1 MPSSMTSVPPL
12 AGARVVVFGM
22 ARSGVAAAHLA
33 VEAGAADVVCTDLHA
48 QAPVVEGTRA
58 VYGRHDEDDLLN
70 ADIVVVSPGVPPN
83 VAPLRR
89 ARDAGVPV
97 IGELGLAAD
106 VLRQHNVPMLAVTG
120 TNGKSSTVFFLHQ
133 ILQQCGQA
141 SWVGGN
147 LGEPLSNLALQLLR
161 GAPAPD
167 HAVVEVSSYQ
177 LETAGPFRPIGAAAL
192 NLTPDHLA
200 RHGTMEQYAA
210 TKMRLFAHQVPG
222 DLAVLPA
229 HDAYLSH
236 RPLPRGVRVARLD
249 DRPGIQISDTA
260 LTLVDQPVSGTIDLR
275 RFALPGHHNRQNL
288 AAAVLLATHA
298 GVDVAAIDPSR
309 LQPLPHRL
317 EWVHTSR
324 NGVRWINDSKA
335 TNVDSALVGISAMT
349 GPTVFLL
356 GGEGKA
362 GADYRE
368 LASALHRRARQ
379 VICFGQ
385 SGPLIYESLVDAQLP
400 VTLVASLADA
410 VRLSHQS
417 AHPSDTILLSPA
429 CASFDAFADFEDRGR
444 TFAALARETDS
455 QRNVP

>member
-1 MPSSMTSVPPL
+1 MPTSRPSVPAL

-22 ARSGVAAAHLA
+22 ARSGVAAAQLA
-33 VEAGAADVVCTDLHA
+33 VAAGASDVVCTDLNPN
-48 QAPVVEGTRA
+48 APLVPGTRA
-58 VYGRHDEDDLLN
+58 VVGRHDEDDLLN

-89 ARDAGVPV
+89 ARDVGVPV

-133 ILQQCGQA
+133 ILEQAGQT

-147 LGEPLSNLALQLLR
+147 LGEPLSNLALQLVR
-161 GAPAPD
+161 GGPVPD

-177 LETAGPFRPIGAAAL
+177 LETAGPFRPVGAAAL

-210 TKMRLFAHQVPG
+210 TKMRLFAHQVRG

-229 HDAYLSH
+229 QDPYLSH
-236 RPLPRGVRVARLD
+236 RPLPRGVRVARID
-249 DRPGIQISDTA
+249 GAPGIHISAKT
-260 LTLVDQPVSGTIDLR
+260 LTLVDQPVSGTIDLQG
-275 RFALPGHHNRQNL
+275 FALPGHHNRQNL
-288 AAAVLLATHA
+288 AAAVLLAIHA
-298 GVDVAAIDPSR
+298 GVPLERIDPSR

-317 EWVHTSR
+317 EWVHTGKT
-324 NGVRWINDSKA
+324 GVRWINDSKA
-335 TNVDSALVGISAMT
+335 TNVDSALVGIQAMT
-349 GPTVFLL
+349 GPTIFLL

-368 LASALHRRARQ
+368 LVPALHRCARQ

-385 SGPLIYESLVDAQLP
+385 SGPLIFAALEDAQLP
-400 VTLVASLADA
+400 VALVDSLAEA
-410 VRLSHQS
+410 VDLAHQNATS
-417 AHPSDTILLSPA
+417 VDTILLSPA
-429 CASFDAFADFEDRGR
+429 CASFDAFRDFEDRGR
-444 TFAALARETDS
+444 TFAKLARATDN
-455 QRNVP
+455 QKVVL